1 ERVRSALVRF
11 YKSRSTDK
19 LGNVDRIARRYRG
32 DNVVDLWAALGI
44 KYSLPPPTAVM
55 WLSRTLGVQSVVQW
69 PKGAVPQSARQ
80 ALQRLEAPEAPSGG
94 EAAAAGSSPPTRAA
108 LLRAALEEG
117 DLDAAGALAF
127 REGCP
132 EDGLRPWLW
141 RAFIGRESSSSG
153 KGARDDEAPKRR
165 AAYAELRAQAPEGD
179 AGRLRAEIEADA
191 RAVWR
196 GEQFSGRPEVV
207 DAVVALAMTQ
217 AQQCERYV
225 RGTCEIAVLLLFA
238 MSGGG
243 TGSVADAQADAFW
256 CLSRLL
262 SEVQDSISDDSTLAE
277 QARRAHELLRV
288 YDPPL
293 ADLLSSHG
301 LNALPTLRLGA
312 VLFTRCGLTLV
323 ACVRL
328 WDTLLADP
336 ARFAFCDCAVVAM
349 LLLRRGDLLQRS
361 SISGLAEMLLE
372 IPSKADVGALVDTA
386 CAICAFERRKGL
398 DYPPRPLEEADSGA
412 YAAAALDQ
420 EPQQRQSEER
430 QAMSAAQTR
439 LTSIWGKVR
448 AAGAEAAAQA
458 PAWAQQAR
466 ATAKEVAASAAVV
479 AASAADQAAA
489 AASAGID
496 QAAAA
501 ASAAIEAYERT
512 HKESEEGAE
521 GQPQQG
527 PQPGA
532 AGAAAA
538 AAVQAA
544 ERAEGGGAAAGEP
557 AEAAAA
563 AAARGSESRK
573 GHRHCS
579 WRRRSERQGGGAK
592 RHGGRTLGC
601 RRGVRSSRAD
611 LVQDACF

>member
-1 ERVRSALVRF
+1 
-11 YKSRSTDK
+11 
-19 LGNVDRIARRYRG
+19 
-32 DNVVDLWAALGI
+32 
-44 KYSLPPPTAVM
+44 M

-420 EPQQRQSEER
+420 
-430 QAMSAAQTR
+430 AMSAAQTR

-512 HKESEEGAE
+512 HKE
-521 GQPQQG
+521 
-527 PQPGA
+527 
-532 AGAAAA
+532 
-538 AAVQAA
+538 
-544 ERAEGGGAAAGEP
+544 RAPRASRSRAPSP
-557 AEAAAA
+557 ARRAP
-563 AAARGSESRK
+563 RRPRSRK

-592 RHGGRTLGC
+592 RHGGRSGRALGC